1 MQIRDHTPHTAPV
14 PFQLPRPAGPPL
26 ILQLRPLPLGFHEQL
41 HARGLTPPLPP
52 SRVARDSSGRPLRD
66 ESGNALLLSDT
77 NSPAFLQARE
87 LYHQRVAVL
96 VVYESLRA
104 DDSITFDTPPPPE
117 HTTDSTRWA
126 DFADSLYRELQ
137 QAAFTAGD
145 LILIC
150 QEVCRLSNLL
160 EDHLRQ
166 AHASFFS
173 PPPPPES

>member
-1 MQIRDHTPHTAPV
+1 MQIRDHTPRTAPV
-14 PFQLPRPAGPPL
+14 PFPLPRPAGPPL
-26 ILQLRPLPLGFHEQL
+26 ILQLQPLPLGFHEQL
-41 HARGLTPPLPP
+41 HTRGLTPPVPP
-52 SRVARDSSGRPLRD
+52 SRVARDSTGRPLRD
-66 ESGNALLLSDT
+66 DSGNALLLTDNT
-77 NSPAFLQARE
+77 NSAFLQARE

-117 HTTDSTRWA
+117 HSTDWPA
-126 DFADSLYRELQ
+126 FADSLYRELQ

-173 PPPPPES
+173 PPPAPES